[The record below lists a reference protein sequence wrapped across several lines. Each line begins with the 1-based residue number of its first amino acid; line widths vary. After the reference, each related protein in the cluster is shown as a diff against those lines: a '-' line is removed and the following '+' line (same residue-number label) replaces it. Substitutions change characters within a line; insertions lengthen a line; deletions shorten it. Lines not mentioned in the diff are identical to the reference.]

1 MFTIYRGRLLSSQHI
16 FETKESTLS
25 AQCTSNGA
33 KSLDSRKKTYTVKRP
48 LTDIG
53 YLSSN

>member
-1 MFTIYRGRLLSSQHI
+1 MVGYIPLSIYLKLRDQHYLLN
-16 FETKESTLS
+16 
-25 AQCTSNGA
+25 AQA
-33 KSLDSRKKTYTVKRP
+33 MVPKALDSRKNIYTVKRP